1 MDCRIMDYTIV
12 SREGSIVSVPPNN
25 FTENERYDSYYGV
38 IQKIIQNNEM
48 AQVKWCKDQTVL
60 TEDAGAETLLCLG
73 RSLFIRTDNQ

>member
-12 SREGSIVSVPPNN
+12 SREDSIVSVPPNN

-48 AQVKWCKDQTVL
+48 AQVKWCKD
-60 TEDAGAETLLCLG
+60 
-73 RSLFIRTDNQ
+73 